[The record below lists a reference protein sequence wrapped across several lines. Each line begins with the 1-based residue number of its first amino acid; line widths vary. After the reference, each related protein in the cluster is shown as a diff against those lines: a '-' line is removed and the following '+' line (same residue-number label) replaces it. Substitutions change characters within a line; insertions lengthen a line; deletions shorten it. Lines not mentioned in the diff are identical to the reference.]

1 MTAVAPNT
9 FERKVNVRWPES
21 CAECC
26 HSYCGPTVC
35 IAEVGGIWT
44 RLTGCDAN
52 KNRDDK
58 IIKMILER
66 VQPQNQICN
75 VDDAEV
81 TWSRPNF
88 GYALLG
94 AVDV

>member
-1 MTAVAPNT
+1 VV
-9 FERKVNVRWPES
+9 FE
-21 CAECC
+21 
-26 HSYCGPTVC
+26 
-35 IAEVGGIWT
+35 T

-75 VDDAEV
+75 VDDAKV